1 MSICTNTTP
10 ISSRYDDLTAPIGP
24 IDFSALLS
32 RPNPLDNVDRQTVVD
47 LTNGLNNVLDLED
60 TSQYPTLNARFNQF
74 PLTYTEIAEFV
85 LENAIDPVS
94 ALNEVNKYN
103 GGMPANAPIFDLFD
117 DLDLFYTDNYGKTVS
132 EGLCGSFGNTLTD
145 LLGLFTLL
153 DSTLDKLAS
162 LKLDDL
168 DPKKLATQLAQKLK
182 LDAILESIQKT
193 IDDLIDKA
201 LKKLDKVFGG
211 LLDELS
217 DLAANPGK
225 TIGSYL
231 TKLRE
236 EVKEFFSKE
245 NRERIKNSIQKFIA
259 ELTSNFERITIS
271 NVLMFMYILCNFT
284 EIILS
289 LIFAPLEEAAEIKK
303 NIKKEKEV
311 LDATDKNALAVAQ
324 KNGAIRCLEEVCI
337 IKREEV
343 GVTINQNAIDGNNP
357 NAYTVREVVLN
368 QRGQPS
374 SFKTVVKFRQPGELG
389 YVDPETY
396 SYKIDGNMDYI
407 TSEGITPEE
416 QKEINTM
423 AEYTLGPNRNVLRPV
438 YMEEKEWREIAPIV
452 LAKLMRISFQT
463 GKPVTVIQG
472 AVQPRLRKNVKQ
484 AGKIRNQGMDGYH
497 HKYSGFAV
505 KIFVEEKNRDETI
518 IAASRA
524 GFTGIGVGKTELRLH
539 VGNREGYVGTTD
551 DPRWKPEDQFTAD
564 SQEALLYEQ
573 MMITHRRDGYRR
585 KRTNTT
591 SDEFRFYDRSTF
603 KAEKDNTGNT
613 IFTENTDPLSSSSST
628 NDDDTEFRFFDTP
641 TF

>member
-60 TSQYPTLNARFNQF
+60 TAKYPTLNARFNQF

-85 LENAIDPVS
+85 LENAIDPVT

-132 EGLCGSFGNTLTD
+132 EGLCGSFGNALTD

-289 LIFAPLEEAAEIKK
+289 LIFAPIEEAAEIKK

-311 LDATDKNALAVAQ
+311 LDTTDKKALADAQ
-324 KNGAIRCLEEVCI
+324 KHGAVRCLEEVCI
-337 IKREEV
+337 VKREEV

-368 QRGQPS
+368 ARGQPS

-472 AVQPRLRKNVKQ
+472 AVQAEGRKNTKQ
-484 AGKIRNQGMDGYH
+484 AGKIRKQGMDGYH

-505 KIFVEEKNRDETI
+505 KIFVEEKNRDEFI

-524 GFTGIGVGKTELRLH
+524 GFTGIGVGRTELRLH

-551 DPRWKPEDQFTAD
+551 DPRWKLEDQFTAD

-591 SDEFRFYDRSTF
+591 SDGFRFYDRSTF
-603 KAEKDNTGNT
+603 KAEEDNTGNT
-613 IFTENTDPLSSSSST
+613 IFTDNTDPLPSSSST
-628 NDDDTEFRFFDTP
+628 NDDDEFRFFDTP